1 MKDSTPCRIFV
12 IEDDPTYTKFL
23 RYVFELNPDYE
34 VYYFEGGKSA
44 IEKLH
49 LNPTVIT
56 LDYALPD
63 MDGEAV
69 LKQIQEYDPEINVIV
84 VSAQE
89 KIGTAINL
97 LKLGAYDYIV
107 KDNDAKDR
115 ILNST
120 LNARKK
126 NTLVREIGRLKTE
139 ISVKYE
145 FDKSIIGSSPAI
157 KKVFELLEKAVK
169 SNITVSIYGETG
181 TGKEL
186 VAKAIHYNS
195 KRKNKQFVAVNVTAI
210 PRELIE
216 GELFGYEKGAFTGAI
231 ARRIGKF
238 EEADN
243 GTLFLDEIG
252 ELDLSVQAKLLRV
265 LQEREVTRIGSNQVI
280 KIDTRIIVATH
291 KNLAEEVKAGRF
303 REDLYY
309 RLLGLPVTLPPLR
322 ERGQDI
328 VVLAKHF
335 LEMFIREN
343 QMNAIKLT
351 PEGQQKLLSYSYPG
365 NVRELKSVIELAAV
379 LCENG
384 EISDRDINFNS
395 TTSGQSLLNQEMTLE
410 EYTYRIIR
418 TFLNKYDNNVI
429 EVAQRL
435 GIGKSSIYRYLKEME
450 TKGI

>member
-34 VYYFEGGKSA
+34 VYYFEDGKSA

>member
-34 VYYFEGGKSA
+34 VYYFEDGKSA

-63 MDGEAV
+63 MDGEVV

-335 LEMFIREN
+335 LEMFIRDN
-343 QMNAIKLT
+343 QMNAIKIT
-351 PEGQQKLLSYSYPG
+351 PEGQQKLLSHSYPG

-384 EISDRDINFNS
+384 EITDRDINFNS